1 MYKWIK
7 YTLIILQGEIQNK
20 TVVNFFGGTYVIAG
34 NFVRRI
40 R

>member
-1 MYKWIK
+1 MKWVK
-7 YTLIILQGEIQNK
+7 YYLIVMQGMIQGK
-20 TVVNFFGGTYVIAG
+20 TVVNFFGSTYVIAG